1 MEIARSALNSG
12 RGEADRRVC
21 DSPGSAA
28 SARRQAMEIDRISLM
43 GGVGHDASPS
53 WTREKMRRHKF
64 VEEVEPLES
73 DAEQEEAAE
82 AVELDEG
89 HDGAL
94 DVIA

>member
-1 MEIARSALNSG
+1 
-12 RGEADRRVC
+12 
-21 DSPGSAA
+21 
-28 SARRQAMEIDRISLM
+28 M

-53 WTREKMRRHKF
+53 WTREKMRRHRF